1 MSFGLY
7 KYVLW
12 TINIDIN
19 IFRIVFIIII
29 IMNTFIEKNILL
41 DEIVQMNE
49 YITSYPDTRDSI
61 YFVELLMELRNSTN
75 TADDLNTFEILLD
88 TINNIIHDINEYI
101 GIYDNQIDSLSH
113 IQIIETTNI
122 DDIQFLHQ
130 VIYGLN
136 NTIIKINIYINS
148 LNSVDSIT
156 DIFESIKL

>member
-1 MSFGLY
+1 
-7 KYVLW
+7 
-12 TINIDIN
+12 
-19 IFRIVFIIII
+19 
-29 IMNTFIEKNILL
+29 MNTFIEKNILL

>member
-1 MSFGLY
+1 
-7 KYVLW
+7 
-12 TINIDIN
+12 
-19 IFRIVFIIII
+19 
-29 IMNTFIEKNILL
+29 MNTFIEKNILL
-41 DEIVQMNE
+41 DEIVQINE

-75 TADDLNTFEILLD
+75 TAEDMNTFEILLD

-101 GIYDNQIDSLSH
+101 GIIDP
-113 IQIIETTNI
+113 TNI

-130 VIYGLN
+130 IIYGLN